1 MSVMQPVPRSTSEI
15 RPLEPRDLVQVAS
28 LHCKAFKDYM
38 NVALGRAYITAMIDW
53 FRRSPEGIAIGVYTE
68 DAKLLGYTVG
78 VPLTEMPRLSRDL
91 LSSAVW
97 GFITHPWLCLQPRFI
112 RRVASRL
119 KQSISKETGAEWG
132 ELPEPAMGLFGIAV
146 DPTAQGQG
154 IGGKLIKAFEESAR
168 SRGMRSMVLSVYS
181 YNAEAQ
187 RLYQN
192 AGWELVP
199 PKKGSTQVCYY
210 TKLL

>member
-1 MSVMQPVPRSTSEI
+1 MSVMQSTQRSTSEI
-15 RPLEPRDLVQVAS
+15 RPLEPRDLPQVAA
-28 LHCKAFKDYM
+28 LHCKAFEDYM

-53 FRRSPEGIAIGVYTE
+53 FRRSPEGIAIGAYTE

-78 VPLTEMPRLSRDL
+78 VPLTEMPRLSREL
-91 LSSAVW
+91 LHSAIW

-119 KQSISKETGAEWG
+119 QQSISKETGAEWG

-154 IGGKLIKAFEESAR
+154 IGGKLMKEFEVNAR
-168 SRGMRSMVLSVYS
+168 TMRMKSMVLSVYS
-181 YNAEAQ
+181 YNADAQ
-187 RLYQN
+187 RLYRN
-192 AGWELVP
+192 AGWKLVP
-199 PKKGSTQVCYY
+199 PIKGSTQVCYY